1 MTVWL
6 NPSNEAM
13 SLWPKDMLLMGKV
26 IVIPIINQSMTYL
39 SSIDLSPT
47 YHQSIYHLPIIN
59 RSITFLSSIDLWP
72 TYHQSI
78 YDLPIINLSITYISS
93 IDLFMTSR
101 CRHHPPLQIHQRWTS
116 WLAIASKSSRDLGGW
131 CDRSPRMLGRN
142 HRHSSSQRP
151 ESVQGIVVVVVV
163 VAHVI
168 YACTAACEIAA
179 RHDDVIADTQQS
191 QYLHQHHTIY
201 STTISLHMAIYI
213 ERGVVLD
220 HFQ

>member
-47 YHQSIYHLPIIN
+47 YHQSIY
-59 RSITFLSSIDLWP
+59 
-72 TYHQSI
+72 
-78 YDLPIINLSITYISS
+78 DLPIINLSITYLSS

-163 VAHVI
+163 VVAHVI
-168 YACTAACEIAA
+168 YACTAACEIADT

-191 QYLHQHHTIY
+191 KYLHQHHTITAQQY
-201 STTISLHMAIYI
+201 HYTCHGHIYRERSSTRPLP
-213 ERGVVLD
+213 VVRTHL
-220 HFQ
+220 